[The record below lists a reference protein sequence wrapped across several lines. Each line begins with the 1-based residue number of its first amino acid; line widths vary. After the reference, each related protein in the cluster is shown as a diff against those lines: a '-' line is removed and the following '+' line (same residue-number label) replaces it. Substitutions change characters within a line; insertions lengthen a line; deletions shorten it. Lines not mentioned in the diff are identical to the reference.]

1 MSGLILTRRPGEAIF
16 IGSNVKITVLG
27 WKGSQVRISIDA
39 PRELSVDREEI
50 RERKVSEAT
59 FKPGEVK

>member
-1 MSGLILTRRPGEAIF
+1 MSGLILTRRPGEALF

-27 WKGSQVRISIDA
+27 WKGSQVRICVEA
-39 PRELSVDREEI
+39 PTNLSVDREEI
-50 RERKVSEAT
+50 RERKISEAT